1 MYYTTKNR
9 SAVTSAKCK
18 ECGSTRFKIIKG
30 KVICDNCGEII
41 ADPKTKKNKY
51 NAVKTV
57 AKDGLKRDSKFEA
70 SDADDLYLRQQA
82 GDIKGYDS
90 QYKVTIPIYNDAGDE
105 VLKVTHKIDFR
116 IHHKDGSFEL
126 LESKGVETADYR
138 WRRTLLEKIWLPAHK
153 DHTYTVHYQNNKRK
167 RKVLK

>member
-1 MYYTTKNR
+1 MYKATKLR
-9 SAVTSAKCK
+9 SRVQSAKCDK
-18 ECGSTRFKIIKG
+18 CNSTRAKFISGNI
-30 KVICDNCGEII
+30 ICDNCGNMI
-41 ADPKTKKNKY
+41 ASSKTRRNKY

-57 AKDGLKRDSKFEA
+57 AKDGIKRDSKFEA

-116 IHHKDGSFEL
+116 IHHNDGSFEL

-153 DHTYTVHYQNNKRK
+153 DHTYTVHYQNDKRK